1 MKPLFLNPPTFEDF
15 DGGAGARYQASREVT
30 SFWYPTWL
38 CYPAGMIEGSRVV
51 DAPVQRL
58 TLEECLKIALDY
70 DMVVMYTS
78 TPTLAI
84 DVETAR
90 RIKAQKPATITV
102 LTGPHVSILPEESLR
117 FADGAVDI
125 VCRGEF
131 DYSTKELCEGM
142 AWDKVDGISFLKEGK
157 AVHTPDRPPIQDL
170 DALPFASQVYM
181 RDLPVNEYIIPHFKH
196 PYISIYSSRGCPS
209 KCIYCL
215 WPQTFSGR
223 TMRVRSPENVYQ
235 EVKWI
240 VDNIPGIKEISFDDD
255 TFTANREHARAV
267 AEKIKPLGISWTINA
282 RANCDYETL
291 RIMREAGLR
300 HVVVGFESGNEQIL
314 KNIKKGVT
322 KPQAIEFT
330 RNCKKL
336 GISIHGAFIM
346 GLPGET
352 RETIRETIEYAKF
365 LDLNSIQVSLAS
377 PYPGTEFY
385 DLCKQEGW
393 ITSDTFLDETGHQA
407 CVINYPHL
415 SNKEIFDAVELFYDK
430 FYFRPKY
437 ILRSIGRMIVNGEE
451 RRKLLKE
458 GKQYLEYMRKRKQAG
473 EGCK

>member
-38 CYPAGMIEGSRVV
+38 CFPAGMIEGSRVV

-58 TLEECLKIALDY
+58 DLDACLAIAQEF

-78 TPTLAI
+78 TPTLAL
-84 DVETAR
+84 DVATAR
-90 RIKAQKPATITV
+90 KIKERKPGIVTV

-117 FADGAVDI
+117 FAAGAVDI

-131 DYSTKELCEGM
+131 DYSTKELCEGRE
-142 AWDKVDGISFLKEGK
+142 WDRVDGISFIRDGK
-157 AVHTPDRPPIQDL
+157 VVHTPDRAPIQDL
-170 DALPFASQVYM
+170 DALPFVAPVYK
-181 RDLPVNEYIIPHFKH
+181 RDLPIAEYIIPHFKN
-196 PYISIYSSRGCPS
+196 PYVSIYSSRGCPS

-223 TMRVRSPENVYQ
+223 TMRTRSPQNVFE

-240 VDNIPGIKEISFDDD
+240 TQNIPEMRELSFDDD
-255 TFTANREHARAV
+255 TFTADRTHAREV
-267 AEKIKPLGISWTINA
+267 ATLLKPLGISWTINA

-291 RIMREAGLR
+291 KIMREAGLR

-322 KPQAIEFT
+322 KAQAFQFVKDC
-330 RNCKKL
+330 RKL
-336 GISIHGAFIM
+336 GLSIHGAFIM
-346 GLPGET
+346 GLPGESHA
-352 RETIRETIEYAKF
+352 TIRETIEFAKA
-365 LDLNSIQVSLAS
+365 LDLNSIQASLAS
-377 PYPGTEFY
+377 PYPGTEFW
-385 DLCKQEGW
+385 DLCRAEGW
-393 ITSDTFLDETGHQA
+393 IASESYIDDTGHQM

-415 SNKEIFDAVELFYDK
+415 SNREIFDAVELFYDK

-437 ILRSIGRMIVNGEE
+437 ILRSIGKMMVDGEE

-458 GKQYLEYMRKRKQAG
+458 GRQYLAYMRKRKEAG
-473 EGCK
+473 GC